1 MNCKKI
7 EKNLVPYLDGKASRA
22 SRRRVQA
29 HLEVCAGCRERIE
42 GFHQVHNVLEE
53 LPQLAPSAAFDAAV
67 RQRISEEPR
76 RAGFWAWLV
85 PSPRMAIAVAALVVL
100 SVWLNS
106 RPTSSQRAEPV
117 LPQNSEAEF
126 KMIKNLPVLEDYDV
140 LANFDA
146 LTELP
151 VETPAQ
157 PQPEM

>member
-1 MNCKKI
+1 MNCKQV
-7 EKNLVPYLDGKASRA
+7 EKKLIPYLDGKANRA
-22 SRRRVQA
+22 SRRQVRT
-29 HLEVCAGCRERIE
+29 HLEVCAACRERIG
-42 GFHQVHNVLEE
+42 GFHQLRSVLEE
-53 LPQLAPSAAFDAAV
+53 LPQLTPSAAFDVAV
-67 RQRISEEPR
+67 HERVAREPR
-76 RAGFWAWLV
+76 PAGFWAWLV

-100 SVWLNS
+100 SVWLNLRS
-106 RPTSSQRAEPV
+106 PSNPQAEPV

-151 VETPAQ
+151 VEMPAQ